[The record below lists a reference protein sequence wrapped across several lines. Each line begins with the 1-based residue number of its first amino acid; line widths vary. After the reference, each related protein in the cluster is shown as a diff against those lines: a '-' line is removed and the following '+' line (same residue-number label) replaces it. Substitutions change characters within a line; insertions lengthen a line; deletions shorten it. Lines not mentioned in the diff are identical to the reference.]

1 MQRLVNA
8 KRKTVGMKQTTKAL
22 ERGQARIV
30 FLAKDA
36 DEKVR
41 RPVMEMCRV
50 HGVPLE
56 EVETMR
62 ELGKAGGIQVP
73 AAVAA
78 IIE

>member
-1 MQRLVNA
+1 MQRLIQA
-8 KRKTVGMKQTTKAL
+8 KRKTVGLKQTTKAL
-22 ERGQARIV
+22 ERGQARVV

-41 RPVMEMCRV
+41 RPIMEMCQA

-56 EVETMR
+56 EVDTMR

-78 IIE
+78 ILE

>member
-8 KRKTVGMKQTTKAL
+8 KRKIVGLKQTTKAL
-22 ERGQARIV
+22 ERGQVRMV

-41 RPVMEMCRV
+41 RPVMEMCQA

-73 AAVAA
+73 ATVAA